1 MPPPSKPKP
10 SVFGDLDDDNSKD
23 LGAQLREKKEQDRRE
38 RQVGSQICITRQFL
52 LTSIKIAAE
61 RAKVLAEDATAYDYD
76 GVYDDMKQ
84 TAKQQTEKKAADRAR
99 RQVREISFFLIQLFL
114 VTHRF
119 THISPN
125 ISITY

>member
-23 LGAQLREKKEQDRRE
+23 MGAQLREKKEQDRRE

-52 LTSIKIAAE
+52 LTSIIKIAAE

-84 TAKQQTEKKAADRAR
+84 TAKQQTEKKAADRSR
-99 RQVREISFFLIQLFL
+99 RQVRKISFLIQLFF
-114 VTHRF
+114 VTHPLSY
-119 THISPN
+119 ISPN